1 MQSFRTELENPVV
14 EKEIIDLERKI
25 KLYRDGSIDEEK
37 FRSLRLTRGVY
48 GQRQLGVQMVRI
60 KLPFGRLTAKQLLRI
75 ADISD
80 EYSTGNLHL
89 TTRQDIQ
96 IHFVSLDKTP
106 ELWAKLAK
114 DDITLREACGNTVR
128 NVTASSIAGIDPKEL
143 FDVSPYA
150 YETFRYFIR
159 NPICQEMG
167 RKFKIAF
174 SSSDEDSSY
183 TFIHDVGL
191 IPRIKYEDGKEVRGF
206 KVVIG
211 GGLGSQP
218 FHAHLAYEFLH
229 EDSVIPFMEG
239 IVRVFDRNGERT
251 NRNRARLKFLINKI
265 GFEEFIKLVEEEHS
279 ALKSKTYKVDRQI
292 LPEPILPKYP
302 GIQEVKINDEE
313 YNTWLKTNVF
323 EQKQKGFYGIRIK
336 VLLGNLTTDTARKLA
351 HLVKSYAADDI
362 RITINQGFILR
373 YIKKEA
379 LPLFYTELKKL
390 GFADPGFD
398 STIDITA
405 CPGTDTCNLGISDS
419 TSISEEL
426 ERVMREE
433 YPDLIF
439 NNDIKIKISGC
450 MNACGQHG
458 LANIGFHG
466 SSIKNN
472 GRVLPALQLM
482 LGGGNLGNGQGR
494 FAERVIKLPSKRV
507 PDALRNLLNDYEKNS
522 LEGEYF
528 NSYYDR
534 LGKNYFQQLL
544 RPLTNLSTIRED
556 DYIDWGNEE
565 EFKTHVGVGECAGV
579 IIDLVATLLYEAEE
593 KLGWATESFENQVFA
608 DSIYH
613 SYSVFVNA
621 AKALLLLKDV
631 NCNTQHAIIINFN
644 ENFASEDFFS
654 FETDFRSLV
663 FQINQNEPG
672 KEFTEKYLNDA
683 KDFLSKAKS
692 YRESEVIHELKT
704 N

>member
-593 KLGWATESFENQVFA
+593 KLGWATESFDNQVFA